1 MQNQLIIFAAL
12 VAVALVSKLFARRV
26 YVFTKALP
34 IIFILFLAFLKPGT
48 PPAIWLVGLFFGLA
62 GDLFLLSGR
71 GFLPGLLSFLL
82 GHIFYIA
89 AYAQAQPAVPGTG
102 LVLAVAISSL
112 AIYVYFARMLLASR
126 QKKYLVP
133 VLLYVAVTAVL
144 LAKAIQSGILYPS
157 VLGAVLFALS
167 DFLLAFNK
175 FSRQSW
181 YVEAGVSLTYYPAQ
195 WLLAAYF
202 AGV

>member
-12 VAVALVSKLFARRV
+12 VLVAVVTKLLARKV
-26 YVFTKALP
+26 YLFTKALP

-48 PPAIWLVGLFFGLA
+48 PPTIWLVGLFFGLA

-89 AYAQAQPAVPGTG
+89 AFAEAQPAAPGTG
-102 LVLAVAISSL
+102 LAFAVALSSL
-112 AIYVYFARMLLASR
+112 AIYAYFARLLMASR
-126 QKKYLVP
+126 QKKYLLP

-144 LAKAIQSGILYPS
+144 LAKALQSGILYPS
-157 VLGAVLFALS
+157 VLGAVLFGLS

-195 WLLAAYF
+195 WLLAVHF
-202 AGV
+202 AGL

>member
-1 MQNQLIIFAAL
+1 MQNQLVIFAAL
-12 VAVALVSKLFARRV
+12 VALAVLTKLSARRL
-26 YVFTKALP
+26 YIFTKALP

-62 GDLFLLSGR
+62 GDLFLLSRR

-82 GHIFYIA
+82 GHLFYIA
-89 AYAQAQPAVPGTG
+89 AYVRAQPATPGVG
-102 LVLAVAISSL
+102 LILAVATSSL
-112 AIYVYFARMLLASR
+112 AIYAYLARMLVASR
-126 QKKYLVP
+126 QKRYLLP

-144 LAKAIQSGILYPS
+144 VTKAIQSGILYPS

-167 DFLLAFNK
+167 DFLLAFNR

-202 AGV
+202 AGI

>member
-1 MQNQLIIFAAL
+1 MQNQLAIFAAL
-12 VAVALVSKLFARRV
+12 VLLAVASKLFARRV

-34 IIFILFLAFLKPGT
+34 IVFILFLVFLKPGN

-89 AYAQAQPAVPGTG
+89 AFAQGMAGGPGPG
-102 LVLAVAISSL
+102 LSLAVGLSAL
-112 AIYVYFARMLLASR
+112 AIYAYFARLLVASR

-144 LAKAIQSGILYPS
+144 VVMAIHSGILYPS

-175 FSRQSW
+175 FARPSW
-181 YVEAGVSLTYYPAQ
+181 YVEAGVSLTYYSAQ
-195 WLLAAYF
+195 WLLAAHF
-202 AGV
+202 AGL